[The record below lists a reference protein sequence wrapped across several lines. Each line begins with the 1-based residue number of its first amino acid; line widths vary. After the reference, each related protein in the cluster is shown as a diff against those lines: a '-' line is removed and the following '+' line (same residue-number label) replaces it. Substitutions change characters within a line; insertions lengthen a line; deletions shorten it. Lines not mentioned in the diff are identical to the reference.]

1 MTWLTV
7 KKIAALCDIDQSTVK
22 KAVKAGRCQS
32 RYVEGIGRGGRQ
44 LEIAVE
50 TIPWEI
56 TENDTKQTAFPD
68 ILQFTGRQREG
79 ADFRALVVT
88 EYQRSGLSPEYG
100 RTGICFDL
108 QCGKPAGGRNH
119 HKQAVPLAAA
129 VQARRDRRPGRSAR
143 RAQPG
148 PGHHTRGS
156 LGYVLFTLYDPA
168 ETENQTL
175 LRYHEVR
182 IS

>member
-56 TENDTKQTAFPD
+56 TENDTKARLKIANMPK
-68 ILQFTGRQREG
+68 RQVF
-79 ADFRALVVT
+79 FR
-88 EYQRSGLSPEYG
+88 
-100 RTGICFDL
+100 
-108 QCGKPAGGRNH
+108 H
-119 HKQAVPLAAA
+119 M
-129 VQARRDRRPGRSAR
+129 
-143 RAQPG
+143 
-148 PGHHTRGS
+148 S
-156 LGYVLFTLYDPA
+156 L
-168 ETENQTL
+168 
-175 LRYHEVR
+175 
-182 IS
+182 I